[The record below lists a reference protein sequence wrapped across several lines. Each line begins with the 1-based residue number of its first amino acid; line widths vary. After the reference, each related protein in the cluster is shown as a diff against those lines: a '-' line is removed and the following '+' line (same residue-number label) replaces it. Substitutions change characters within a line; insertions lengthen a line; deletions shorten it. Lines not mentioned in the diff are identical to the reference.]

1 MHNKTYDRRTR
12 IRLVGKQPTV
22 AFTQTAIIIDLIG
35 PGAVTGTAAIL
46 LWALAG
52 LLVVVGLAGTILPA
66 LPGVPFVFI
75 GLLIIAWIG
84 DFQRIAW
91 PTLTLLALL
100 TALAVAAD
108 LVAAIFGAKRAGA
121 SRLALLGAALGS
133 VVGLFFGLVGIFVL
147 PFIGAVIGELMAR
160 QRLDQ
165 AAKVGFATWL
175 GMLVGAL
182 AKLSLAITMLGV
194 FVIAYFI

>member
-1 MHNKTYDRRTR
+1 MTE
-12 IRLVGKQPTV
+12 
-22 AFTQTAIIIDLIG
+22 TA
-35 PGAVTGTAAIL
+35 TIL
-46 LWALAG
+46 LWMLASALV
-52 LLVVVGLAGTILPA
+52 LIGLAGTMLPA
-66 LPGVPFVFI
+66 LPGVPFVFM

-175 GMLVGAL
+175 GMLIGAL

-194 FVIAYFI
+194 FVVAYFI